1 MEVEVLFGLGNVTT
15 VRAYS
20 NNGFRIVDMAG
31 ETEEVTEEIRDTIAR
46 LEDQLEALKVALARI
61 LYSPSFI

>member
-1 MEVEVLFGLGNVTT
+1 MKVDVLFGMANITT

-20 NNGFRIVDMAG
+20 DNGFRIVDMAG
-31 ETEEVTEEIRDTIAR
+31 QTEEVTEEIRDTIAR

-61 LYSPSFI
+61 LYSPAFL

>member
-1 MEVEVLFGLGNVTT
+1 VKVDVIFSRDNQLT

-20 NNGFRIVDMAG
+20 DNGLRIIDATG
-31 ETEEVTEEIRDTIAR
+31 QTEELTEEIRDTIAR
-46 LEDQLEALKVALARI
+46 LEDQLAALYVALARI